1 MISAEFYRK
10 RAAEFRAMA
19 CFADNRAI
27 AAEWLKL
34 ADWYVRLAE
43 QADQNSKLDL
53 SLEVGP
59 PLRLDD
65 EKKDP
70 SA

>member
-1 MISAEFYRK
+1 MISADLYRK

-19 CFADNRAI
+19 CFAENRAV
-27 AAEWLKL
+27 ATEWLKL

-59 PLRLDD
+59 ALRLGDD
-65 EKKDP
+65 EKDP

>member
-1 MISAEFYRK
+1 
-10 RAAEFRAMA
+10 MA
-19 CFADNRAI
+19 CFAENRAV
-27 AAEWLKL
+27 ATEWLKL

-59 PLRLDD
+59 RVRLSDD
-65 EKKDP
+65 DNEP
-70 SA
+70 PA